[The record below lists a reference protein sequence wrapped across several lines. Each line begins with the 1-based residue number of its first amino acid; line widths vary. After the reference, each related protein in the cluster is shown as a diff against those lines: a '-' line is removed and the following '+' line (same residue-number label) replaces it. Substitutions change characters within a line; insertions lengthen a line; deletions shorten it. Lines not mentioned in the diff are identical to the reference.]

1 MYNPLKDCQI
11 PNIKDIYF
19 DFFGFKKDGIFL
31 EIGAYDG
38 ESISNT
44 VFLADIGW
52 TGVYVEPVKEYYE
65 KCLNRHKNNSN
76 IKVFNCLVGD
86 SESESVIYKGGDLST
101 SKKEIV
107 DFFNNGPL
115 GWAHGSHN
123 GTKEIVN
130 QLTLDTILKKSL
142 LDSKKIDLLIIDTE
156 GNEWNIIK
164 NFDFNKIN
172 IKMLIIEMHETSA
185 PWQQCP
191 SLIEDNYN
199 INLKMKN
206 NNYKKIFV
214 DDINTIFVKYDE

>member
-11 PNIKDIYF
+11 PNLSDLYLNH
-19 DFFGFKKDGIFL
+19 FGFKKDGLFI

-52 TGVYVEPVKEYYE
+52 KGIYVEPVKEYYE
-65 KCLNRHKNNSN
+65 KCLNRHKNNN
-76 IKVFNCLVGD
+76 VKVFNNLVGD
-86 SESESVIYKGGDLST
+86 SEKDSLIYKGGDLST
-101 SKKEIV
+101 SKKDVV

-115 GWAHGSHN
+115 GWSKGAHKG
-123 GTKEIVN
+123 ECEPIL
-130 QLTLDTILKKSL
+130 QLTLEQILIKSDL
-142 LDSKKIDLLIIDTE
+142 SSRNIDLMVIDTE
-156 GNEWNIIK
+156 GSEWNIIK
-164 NFDFNKIN
+164 NFDFNKN
-172 IKMLIIEMHETSA
+172 NVKMLIIEMHEISP
-185 PWQQCP
+185 PWQNCP

-214 DDINTIFVKYDE
+214 DEINTIFVK